1 MKKVGLAVCYDTK
14 NFGSQ
19 LQILATMKAIEKEG
33 FAPEIIIYKKK
44 LTPAFVL
51 QTIPRLFNP
60 IFLRTKLS
68 RTKSSA
74 SKEARA
80 KISIRNKRFISFIDE
95 FFMNKSHVYSG
106 WEKLVVE
113 SNKNYDIFLSGSDQL
128 WLPSNRGSHFYTLEF
143 ANKEKKKVAY
153 ATSFGVSSIPWFQKK
168 TTARYL
174 SEFTYLST
182 RERSG
187 QSIIKELTGRD
198 SEVVCD
204 PTLLFDK
211 DEWMQFVEDGTVV
224 EGKYIFAYFLGTN
237 TKYRKEAEKLSKETG
252 LKIVSCPFLDEYIE
266 YDESF
271 GDVQK
276 FDVDSKDFVNL
287 IRHASYVVT
296 DSFHGSVFSIINHKK
311 FMTFNRFT
319 VGANSRNSRI
329 DTLCEIT
336 GLASRRF
343 NGDVL
348 QILKD
353 IDYDKVDLKLGKI
366 RNQSWRYLSNSLKK

>member
-19 LQILATMKAIEKEG
+19 LQVLATMRAIEKEG
-33 FAPEIIIYKKK
+33 FSPEIIIYKKK
-44 LTPAFVL
+44 LTPIFAL

-74 SKEARA
+74 PEETKKKMA
-80 KISIRNKRFISFIDE
+80 IRNRKFIRFIDE
-95 FFMNKSHVYSG
+95 FFMTNSCIYKG
-106 WEKLVVE
+106 WENLVNE
-113 SNKNYDIFLSGSDQL
+113 SNINYDIFLSGSDQL

-143 ANKEKKKVAY
+143 AKKQKKKIAY

-168 TTARYL
+168 STAKFL
-174 SEFTYLST
+174 NAFSYLST
-182 RERSG
+182 REKSG
-187 QSIIKELTGRD
+187 QTIIKNLTGRS

-211 DEWMQFVEDGTVV
+211 DEWMQFIEDKAVI
-224 EGKYIFAYFLGTN
+224 EGEYIFAYFLGMDIEH
-237 TKYRKEAEKLSKETG
+237 RKEAEKLSEKTG
-252 LKIVSCPFLDEYIE
+252 LKIVSCPFLDDYLE
-266 YDESF
+266 YDENF
-271 GDVQK
+271 GDVQM

-287 IRHASYVVT
+287 IRHASYIVT

-311 FMTFNRFT
+311 FMTFNRF
-319 VGANSRNSRI
+319 VDGANSRNSRI

-336 GLASRRF
+336 GLSERRF
-343 NGDVL
+343 NGNVL
-348 QILKD
+348 QIIED
-353 IDYDKVDLKLGKI
+353 IDYNAVDFKLKKI
-366 RNQSWRYLSNSLKK
+366 RNYSREYLSNSLK